1 MCNAAIS
8 LANGG
13 SHPISSAGGRLD
25 ASCRRQRVML
35 TKLIEFTQNWRIFQT
50 FCFRKLIS
58 ILGKWLATI
67 RLEIKI
73 DRSFIRYR
81 IRLRFAI
88 ITILL
93 DISGMCQPKRI
104 NITSVDI
111 YCAPEAQMNKWK
123 QIAHWLTPTCCFL
136 LVLSFCLLPV
146 EKQTGSTIWDQSLGN
161 LFPFQINLFMPC

>member
-1 MCNAAIS
+1 MCSAAIS

-104 NITSVDI
+104 NITSVDLLRSRG
-111 YCAPEAQMNKWK
+111 PNEQMKTNRSL
-123 QIAHWLTPTCCFL
+123 INPNL
-136 LVLSFCLLPV
+136 LFFARSLLLPTAGG
-146 EKQTGSTIWDQSLGN
+146 KTNWQYNLGPITWQFISVPN
-161 LFPFQINLFMPC
+161 